1 MSMENSNFTTN
12 KEKINPFFLVM
23 IALVVVILLGS
34 ILLFIDYA
42 NKVSWS
48 NLHFTDYID
57 SLFISVSATCVTGLS
72 VYSEG
77 IVNAYSLFGQ
87 VVIVCLIQIGGL
99 GFLTVLAFL
108 IVLFAGKLKFK
119 DRHFL
124 SQIVGSTSVANVGK
138 FVKKVILI
146 SFLCEL
152 FGFLA
157 GLPVFINLFPN
168 DIGKAIWNSIFH
180 SVSSFNNAGFDIL
193 GSQSL
198 LVNPENS
205 LLYNAPS
212 WIPIYL
218 QILTMVLVVLG
229 GLGFIVIADIF
240 TFKKPSQWSTFTKI
254 VLSTTGVLLLSGSLL
269 FVAFECF
276 KPENPMTILDAIFQS
291 VTCRTAGFSTYNQAN
306 LSVGG
311 RVVSCFLMF
320 IGGSPIS
327 TAGGVKTTTLFIIG
341 LAMYSYLKGSKVVAF
356 KRSMSSKS
364 VIKAMSLVFI
374 SFIAV
379 LICYALVFVIEE
391 NNSLTDPQYIFFE
404 VFSAFGTVGLSAN
417 LTPFLTWGSKLI
429 LCVLMFLG
437 RLGPMTLFSVFSRN
451 IDKESNTHFDYVQS
465 DILIG

>member
-1 MSMENSNFTTN
+1 MEKSSVIVN
-12 KEKINPFFLVM
+12 KEKINPFLLVM
-23 IALVVVILLGS
+23 LTLVVVILIGS
-34 ILLFIDYA
+34 VLLFIDYA
-42 NKVSWS
+42 NVHGCA
-48 NLHFTDYID
+48 NLQLEDFID
-57 SLFISVSATCVTGLS
+57 SFFISVSATCVTGLS
-72 VYSEG
+72 VYGDG
-77 IVNAYSLFGQ
+77 IINAYSLFGQ
-87 VVIVCLIQIGGL
+87 IVIAVLIQIGGL

-124 SQIVGSTSVANVGK
+124 SQIVGSTSIANVGK
-138 FVKKVILI
+138 FVKKIILI

-152 FGFLA
+152 FGVLA

-198 LVNPENS
+198 LVTPENT
-205 LLYNAPS
+205 LLYNAPT

-218 QILTMVLVVLG
+218 KILTMVLIILG
-229 GLGFIVIADIF
+229 GLGFIVIAEIF
-240 TFKKPSQWSTFTKI
+240 TFKKASQYSAFTKI
-254 VLSTTGVLLLSGSLL
+254 VLSTSAVLLVAGTLF

-276 KPENPMTILDAIFQS
+276 KPENPMNVLDALFQS
-291 VTCRTAGFSTYNQAN
+291 VTCRTAGFYTYDQSN

-327 TAGGVKTTTLFIIG
+327 TAGGVKTTTFFIIG
-341 LAMYSYLKGSKVVAF
+341 LAMFSYLKGSKVVAF
-356 KRSMSSKS
+356 KRSYSIKS

-374 SFIAV
+374 SFVVV
-379 LICYALVFVIEE
+379 LICYAVIFVIEE
-391 NNSLTDPQYIFFE
+391 GNPATDPQHIFFE
-404 VFSAFGTVGLSAN
+404 AFSAFGTVGLSAN
-417 LTPFLTWGSKLI
+417 LTPNLVWGSKLI
-429 LCVLMFLG
+429 LCILMFLG
-437 RLGPMTLFSVFSRN
+437 RLGPMTLFSIFSRN
-451 IDKESNTHFDYVQS
+451 IDKETTTHFDYVQS